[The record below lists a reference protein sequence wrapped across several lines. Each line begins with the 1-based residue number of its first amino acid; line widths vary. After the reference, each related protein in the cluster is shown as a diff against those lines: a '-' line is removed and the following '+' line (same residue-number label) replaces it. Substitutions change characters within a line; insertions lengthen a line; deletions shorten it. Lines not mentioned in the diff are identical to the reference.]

1 MEIFEGKNIDLR
13 IADIES
19 LRELISFGFYNP
31 DNEQWDIFK
40 ITKTENQLVEFVN
53 YYTKLERCVWY
64 NGLDFDCQVI
74 EYVLRNYQN
83 WLDYDNIKLINTIKD
98 YANQVIQ
105 NKKFSSFAQYRE
117 SEFTIPCFDVFT
129 ILGLNNEAR
138 WTSLK
143 KCEFQLDWYS
153 VEEMPIHHEQTCL
166 SLEDEELVLS
176 YMKNDILATFEVFKI
191 CLGLTEHPVYKG
203 NNQIA
208 LRYDIKEEFGLE
220 CLNYSD
226 IKIGDELMKKTYC
239 QETGLDLKELPK
251 KGTFRKQIKLKDCIP
266 PYVKFETQE
275 LQNILKSIE
284 KKSVGQFD
292 KHEVSFKYGYFKTE
306 FTIGLGGGHSTNEG
320 QCFKADED
328 HEIIDLDV
336 QSLYPALMVTRN
348 LYPKHLGKQLLV
360 AYKKL
365 YDKRIELKPLS
376 KKDKKIKGICDA
388 IKLILNSFYGKVGSI
403 DSWAYDKKV
412 AYAICLSG
420 QFGLLMLIEK
430 MELNGIHCFS
440 FNTDGATFKVRTDL
454 KPKFYEIWKWWEEQ
468 TNLLLEEAKFKQLNY
483 STVNDYFGETID
495 GKYKTKGDLL
505 SDYELWKNK
514 SWRVVALAVQEYF
527 KNGTSPV
534 DFIKTHKNIYD
545 FCIMARATGQLY
557 LEFQNSAGETKKMKK
572 LIRYYLCKDSDWELY
587 KRGIGTTGKPA
598 NISSHAPNEL
608 GNIYVRYFNQYVEMD
623 DYQIDYNQY
632 IYKSLKILSKI
643 EKSDKLK
650 QFINSVAS
658 KQISMF

>member
-1 MEIFEGKNIDLR
+1 MTIFESKEIDIR

-74 EYVLRNYQN
+74 EYILRNYQN
-83 WLDYDNIKLINTIKD
+83 WLDYDNVKLINTIKD
-98 YANQVIQ
+98 YANSVIQ

-129 ILGLNNEAR
+129 ILGLNNQAR
-138 WTSLK
+138 LSSLK
-143 KCEFQLDWYS
+143 KCEFQLDYPS
-153 VEEMPIHHEQTCL
+153 LEEMPIHHEQTGL
-166 SLEDEELVLS
+166 TLEDEELVLS

-191 CLGLTEHPVYKG
+191 CLGTTEHVIYKG
-203 NNQIA
+203 NNQIE
-208 LRYDIKEEFGLE
+208 LRYNIVEEFKLD

-226 IKIGDELMKKTYC
+226 IKIGEELMIQSYLE
-239 QETGLDLKELPK
+239 ETGLDRKELPK
-251 KGTFRKQIKLKDCIP
+251 SGTFRKEIKLKDCIP
-266 PYVKFETQE
+266 EYIEFLTPT
-275 LQNILKSIE
+275 LQNILKSV
-284 KKSVGQFD
+284 KKRVIKQDESISYEFD
-292 KHEVSFKYGYFKTE
+292 FYGTHYELKNG
-306 FTIGLGGGHSTNEG
+306 GLHSKNEG
-320 QCFKADED
+320 EMYDSNANY
-328 HEIIDLDV
+328 IIYTSDV
-336 QSLYPALMVTRN
+336 GSFYPASKIQRKI
-348 LYPKHLGKQLLV
+348 YPKHLGVKFLNT
-360 AYKKL
+360 YEKR
-365 YDKRIELKPLS
+365 YNKRIELKPAS
-376 KKDKKIKGICDA
+376 KIDKKIKGICDA
-388 IKLILNSFYGKVGSI
+388 IKLQLNIIFGKLGSKESLFF
-403 DSWAYDKKV
+403 DMKAL
-412 AYAICLSG
+412 LSVTIG
-420 QFGLLMLIEK
+420 NEFTLLKLIEDC
-430 MELNGIHCFS
+430 ELNGFHVFS
-440 FNTDGATFKVRTDL
+440 ANTDGIEVMVKRNEEHKYLEICENWCKLTGYILEHDQ
-454 KPKFYEIWKWWEEQ
+454 YEWIK
-468 TNLLLEEAKFKQLNY
+468 Y
-483 STVNDYFGETID
+483 STVNDYIAKTTS
-495 GKYKTKGDLL
+495 GKYKQKGDLL
-505 SDYELWKNK
+505 SDFELYKNK
-514 SWRVVALAVQEYF
+514 SYRVVALAVQEYF

-534 DFIKTHKNIYD
+534 DFIKNHKNIYD

-608 GNIYVRYFNQYVEMD
+608 GEIKIRYFNQYVEMD

-658 KQISMF
+658 KQISMFD